1 MQSIPTSGACDW
13 ESFSIDDIQY
23 LAVANAYDDTS
34 HSVDSKVYKWDL
46 ATSSFVETQS
56 IPTIGAS
63 GLAAFSL
70 DGVQHLAVANRVN
83 GSNYNLVSKIYR
95 WHDASSSFGELQNIP
110 TNGADGLAAFSMEGV
125 QYLAVANSFDGTSH
139 SQDSKV
145 YKWDD
150 ARGSFMEIQS
160 IPTNKAWGW
169 AAFSMHGISKLRNLL
184 RACLRNS
191 LNVPDFP
198 KHCLRRLAK
207 SFDGLGT
214 CWQQGCCWSPGT

>member
-150 ARGSFMEIQS
+150 ARGSFMEMQS
-160 IPTNKAWGW
+160 IPTQGASGF
-169 AAFSMHGISKLRNLL
+169 ALFVGILCISMKE
-184 RACLRNS
+184 
-191 LNVPDFP
+191 P
-198 KHCLRRLAK
+198 LA
-207 SFDGLGT
+207 SHR
-214 CWQQGCCWSPGT
+214 